1 MEDIE
6 YKGYTIKLEFN
17 EPRKSYGYIIYK
29 DGKPARGNS
38 GMKTSEDAVSKAKE
52 FIDTRLL
59 KEDDIKPTFNRP
71 ITPMAKNFDKKFNST
86 MDSQGIN
93 LNEVD
98 KLLTEREFSLKKKI
112 FSLAKMEA
120 LVFND
125 PKLTMIYDDMAQN
138 GEEKYGY
145 HYNETIMNIIF
156 NDYILNSAKFL
167 QKYKMAVPK
176 KKKRRDKSG
185 INALKKNVETTLA
198 KAKTKKK
205 KMGEGTMKDIWND
218 FLDAPIIDG
227 DDEMDDP
234 DYMGMEL
241 GDYEPTKFEK
251 KVTDV
256 TNKIGST
263 IGNTV
268 RKVGNVV
275 KKAIPEVESIDETT
289 TAGSAGGDA
298 GYVGYAGPAA
308 WSSKGDL
315 IKGSK
320 SSGSKNV
327 GGGSSAGVMRKP
339 MWPGGS
345 IVGEN
350 YLTESSFFEKK
361 LQQIN
366 EINLNLNAALREK
379 YCKPAANKLMDDMR
393 FVTEETRAEV
403 NNKEIN
409 DTSAFTSNTIKNWN
423 NADSK
428 LEDETLETGKMD
440 STNLKEEA
448 TNQSMISDNPT
459 SMTNDTTQNMANT
472 IDNPEKAISGIERG
486 TAAGAG
492 EMSENELFENIERE
506 LNAFSKHQNNLSKM
520 MEERKTNSQI
530 INDRVT
536 AQNPKNFKSDM
547 KNSGT
552 EDTIKLDNFLQTK
565 DDITEVGDNAHK
577 FSEDIEKE
585 VLSKTKGEALK
596 NVGNSGN
603 EKGNEIPKR
612 NMTTEEQHEVD
623 LYREGLGDYIYE
635 NPSEQFEK
643 RMETDMGERDYKLR
657 QDRLKARENR
667 EMYHKVSV
675 PVTNKKETEP
685 KYEENLKESL
695 ITGRY
700 KDSLGKSHIIDFK
713 FKEVFLSESVD
724 ESWSQIHFDGMGN
737 SYANKLNQDSA
748 KLEINEAI
756 VRILDCKKYYIND
769 KKQLFA
775 VENKKAMLSEA
786 DEKKLIQESDEVKKM
801 KKLLGY
807 KTNTY
812 VDNRFNKRF

>member
-6 YKGYTIKLEFN
+6 YKGYIIKVEFN
-17 EPRKSYGYIIYK
+17 EPRNLYGYLIYK

-38 GMKTSEDAVSKAKE
+38 GMKSSNEAILKAKE
-52 FIDTRLL
+52 AINTKLI
-59 KEDDIKPTFNRP
+59 KEDEIKPTFNKP
-71 ITPMAKNFDKKFNST
+71 ITPMAKNFEKRFNST
-86 MDSQGIN
+86 MDSKGIN

-112 FSLAKMEA
+112 FSLSKMEA

-185 INALKKNVETTLA
+185 INALKKNTEKALA
-198 KAKTKKK
+198 KAKNKKS
-205 KMGEGTMKDIWND
+205 MKESDMNTSIGHN
-218 FLDAPIIDG
+218 
-227 DDEMDDP
+227 P
-234 DYMGMEL
+234 DQ
-241 GDYEPTKFEK
+241 
-251 KVTDV
+251 
-256 TNKIGST
+256 TNINNTAST
-263 IGNTV
+263 IGNKIH
-268 RKVGNVV
+268 KVGARTV
-275 KKAIPEVESIDETT
+275 PIDETT

-320 SSGSKNV
+320 NTGSKNV
-327 GGGSSAGVMRKP
+327 GGGTSAGVMRKP
-339 MWPGGS
+339 MWPGGT

-366 EINLNLNAALREK
+366 EINLRLNAALREK
-379 YCKPAANKLMDDMR
+379 YCPKID
-393 FVTEETRAEV
+393 EETRKEV
-403 NNKEIN
+403 DNKEIN
-409 DTSAFTSNTIKNWN
+409 KTNAFTSNTIKNWN
-423 NADSK
+423 KADSE
-428 LEDETLETGKMD
+428 LEDKTLETGTMD
-440 STNLKEEA
+440 EDA

-459 SMTNDTTQNMANT
+459 SMTNDTTQTMANT
-472 IDNPEKAISGIERG
+472 LDNTEKPTSGIERG
-486 TAAGAG
+486 AGGNAAGAG
-492 EMSENELFENIERE
+492 EMSENDLFENIERE
-506 LNAFSKHQNNLSKM
+506 LNAFSKHQNQLSKM

-536 AQNPKNFKSDM
+536 AQNSKNFKTDM

-552 EDTIKLDNFLQTK
+552 ENTIKLNNFLQTK
-565 DDITEVGDNAHK
+565 DDITEVGENPHK

-585 VLSKTKGEALK
+585 VITKTKGEALK

-623 LYREGLGDYIYE
+623 LYREGVGDYIYE

-643 RMETDMGERDYKLR
+643 RMKTDMGEKNYKLR
-657 QDRLKARENR
+657 QDRLKSRENR

-685 KYEENLKESL
+685 KYSENLKESL

-700 KDSLGKSHIIDFK
+700 KDSLGRSHIIDFK
-713 FKEVFLSESVD
+713 FKEVFLTESVN
-724 ESWSQIHFDGMGN
+724 ELWSQIYFDGMGN

-756 VRILDCKKYYIND
+756 VKILDRKKYYINE
-769 KKQLFA
+769 KKEIFA
-775 VENKKAMLSEA
+775 VENKKAMLSEGE
-786 DEKKLIQESDEVKKM
+786 EKKLIQESDEVRKM

>member
-1 MEDIE
+1 MKQQETDTE
-6 YKGYTIKLEFN
+6 YKGFTIKTFYDDNRRE
-17 EPRKSYGYIIYK
+17 YCYIIFLIDENGKWHRKRAMMGYK
-29 DGKPARGNS
+29 G
-38 GMKTSEDAVSKAKE
+38 TSDALIKAKNYIDE
-52 FIDTRLL
+52 FGSRHL
-59 KEDDIKPTFNRP
+59 KEDNIKPTFSKP
-71 ITPMAKNFDKKFNST
+71 ITPMAKNFDKKFNTT

-120 LVFND
+120 LVFAD

-145 HYNETIMNIIF
+145 HYNETIMNIMF

-185 INALKKNVETTLA
+185 INALKKNTEKALA
-198 KAKTKKK
+198 NAKNKKSMK
-205 KMGEGTMKDIWND
+205 ESDMDVSMGHNV
-218 FLDAPIIDG
+218 
-227 DDEMDDP
+227 
-234 DYMGMEL
+234 
-241 GDYEPTKFEK
+241 EPTKIDKFANN
-251 KVTDV
+251 TA
-256 TNKIGST
+256 ST
-263 IGNTV
+263 IGNSI
-268 RKVGNVV
+268 RKIG
-275 KKAIPEVESIDETT
+275 ASIDKFKADNSGDVGDVAMNHKIEETT

-308 WSSKGDL
+308 FSGKGDL
-315 IKGSK
+315 INNKENSGNGNIGGK
-320 SSGSKNV
+320 SA
-327 GGGSSAGVMRKP
+327 AGVIKGLMY
-339 MWPGGS
+339 PGGS
-345 IVGEN
+345 LVGES

-361 LQQIN
+361 LEQIN
-366 EINLNLNAALREK
+366 EINLHLNAALHKK
-379 YCKPAANKLMDDMR
+379 YDKPAVD
-393 FVTEETRAEV
+393 EQTRAEID
-403 NNKEIN
+403 NKEIN
-409 DTSAFTSNTIKNWN
+409 DTNAFTSNTIKNWSD
-423 NADSK
+423 ADSK

-440 STNLKEEA
+440 EEA

-459 SMTNDTTQNMANT
+459 SITNDTTQNMANT
-472 IDNPEKAISGIERG
+472 IDNPEKPTSGIERG
-486 TAAGAG
+486 AAGAG
-492 EMSENELFENIERE
+492 EMSENDLFENIERE
-506 LNAFSKHQNNLSKM
+506 LNAFSKHQNNLNRM

-536 AQNPKNFKSDM
+536 AQNPKNFKDDM

-552 EDTIKLDNFLQTK
+552 KDTIKLDTILQTK

-623 LYREGLGDYIYE
+623 VYREGLGDYIYE

-643 RMETDMGERDYKLR
+643 RMETDMGERDFKLR

-737 SYANKLNQDSA
+737 SYANKLKQDSA

-756 VRILDCKKYYIND
+756 VRVLDCKKYYINE

-775 VENKKAMLSEA
+775 VENKKTMLSEA